1 MSADGSP
8 DFRRLAPLKV
18 SELVRRLPRL
28 ALGLCFLGGG
38 IALTLRARLGV
49 SPWDVLHQGIAA
61 RLGVSFGLVVI
72 GLGLFV
78 LLLWIPMRQR
88 LGLGTIVN
96 TLTVGLITDAVLA
109 RVPGQHNAGA
119 QWAMLIGGVVSIA
132 LGVGLYIGAGLGPG
146 PRDGL
151 MTGIAARGVP
161 IWLVRTGLELGA
173 LVVGWALGGDV
184 GIGTLV
190 FAVGIGPLG
199 HWFLNRFHLGVDGVD
214 PDPAA
219 TFAE

>member
-1 MSADGSP
+1 MNADGSP
-8 DFRRLAPLKV
+8 DYRRLAPLKV
-18 SELVRRLPRL
+18 SELRRRLPRL
-28 ALGLCFLGGG
+28 ALGLFFLGGG

-49 SPWDVLHQGIAA
+49 SPWDVLHQGVAT

-72 GLGLFV
+72 GLGLVV
-78 LLLWIPMRQR
+78 LVAWIPMHQR
-88 LGLGTIVN
+88 LGLGTVIN
-96 TLTVGLITDAVLA
+96 TLTVGLITDAALA
-109 RVPGQHNAGA
+109 RIPAQHHVGA

-173 LVVGWALGGDV
+173 LIVGWALGGDV

-214 PDPAA
+214 PDPTAA
-219 TFAE
+219 FAE

>member
-1 MSADGSP
+1 MNADGSP
-8 DFRRLAPLKV
+8 DYRRLAPLKV
-18 SELVRRLPRL
+18 SELRRRLPRL
-28 ALGLCFLGGG
+28 ALGLFFLGGG

-49 SPWDVLHQGIAA
+49 SPWDVLHQGVAT

-72 GLGLFV
+72 GLGLVV
-78 LLLWIPMRQR
+78 LVAWIPMHQR
-88 LGLGTIVN
+88 LGLGTIIN
-96 TLTVGLITDAVLA
+96 TLTVGLITDAALA
-109 RVPGQHNAGA
+109 RIPAQHHVGA

-173 LVVGWALGGDV
+173 LIVGWALGGDV

-214 PDPAA
+214 PDPTAA
-219 TFAE
+219 FAE